1 LDQGACPP
9 ARSMGEHSAETQSL
23 SRIRWIGSGGGRNID
38 GFRGEDSMRLISFSV
53 TISFALLSSAA
64 LAQQQTP
71 ESIGSP
77 PPLPGPPPMA
87 APPAATK
94 PAVAAPTPQGYTGAY
109 APPGTPPTPY
119 STGPLPAEDTGT
131 GLNIVTPDGSTKIVK
146 AVPCSTA
153 ARETDGSTTCV
164 GLPDSFRK
172 FARTHRRNRD

>member
-1 LDQGACPP
+1 
-9 ARSMGEHSAETQSL
+9 
-23 SRIRWIGSGGGRNID
+23 
-38 GFRGEDSMRLISFSV
+38 MRLISFSV